1 VDKLVDDEDTEDVVV
16 VAAAA
21 ILRRPTKADT
31 DWNFILQKSEEKLPM
46 FFLIRIKVQKGKM
59 DVFLSCLL

>member
-1 VDKLVDDEDTEDVVV
+1 MDKLVDDEDTEDVVV

-31 DWNFILQKSEEKLPM
+31 DWNFIFQKSEEKLSM
-46 FFLIRIKVQKGKM
+46 IFFDKN
-59 DVFLSCLL
+59 